1 MSPLHFNKITRGRL
15 PSSTKIFQGEFGN
28 FEHLENFVPPNLSK
42 RHVVSKS
49 MVVFDTLGKLI
60 PLISKLIMDLRDLM
74 AHTPT
79 WDKGLSMDHLSTWVS
94 NFMTIEA
101 LKILKTMHA

>member
-1 MSPLHFNKITRGRL
+1 
-15 PSSTKIFQGEFGN
+15 
-28 FEHLENFVPPNLSK
+28 
-42 RHVVSKS
+42 
-49 MVVFDTLGKLI
+49 
-60 PLISKLIMDLRDLM
+60 MDLRDIM

-101 LKILKTMHA
+101 LKILKTMHAWRCCGHQDEVDSNGGYFKGVAPSFPAVDFHEMFSETLPGNQELLVIIM